1 VRRREREPTQ
11 DTPQATIEPPAR
23 EEPTGLLALQRSAG
37 NAAVARALARRNL
50 QRVGGWKGVGSK
62 SPNAGE
68 MSITDKGT
76 GFKARRIPIDGI
88 KEANQ
93 ADDLDKVAKTETLD
107 KGKETERKVEH
118 KTREYTSESSAGGKA
133 IVVIPEG
140 IALTKDTSVDVLLH
154 LHGHTTGYRQSGRSA
169 RDINVEHIEEQV
181 AAAAA
186 GKRALIA
193 VLPQGQFKSIFGKG
207 GTKSFDPTD
216 YLDSVWKILTDIGAW
231 PEAPKR
237 GGLMLSGHSGAD
249 VGMEDMMDKARAAGT
264 GEVAGLK
271 ALFLLDTMF
280 GPNDAK
286 RVLDFVK
293 FRLARDLA
301 SVSNLPDEN
310 ARIAWI
316 QANGFRL
323 RGAHSGGHY
332 KPQMK
337 QLADGIKAWL
347 ADTAAVPPALS
358 SALAANIVI
367 DPPGTPS
374 GGSHDAFVGE
384 KENLRKAL
392 EMVP

>member
-1 VRRREREPTQ
+1 MRRHQREREEEAA
-11 DTPQATIEPPAR
+11 QATIEPPAR
-23 EEPTGLLALQRSAG
+23 EDPAGLLALQRSAG
-37 NAAVARALARRNL
+37 NAAVARALARRAL
-50 QRVGGWKGVGSK
+50 QRVGGWKGVDSK

-68 MSITDKGT
+68 MSVTDKGT

-88 KEANQ
+88 AQGNQ
-93 ADDLDKVAKTETLD
+93 GDDLDKVAK
-107 KGKETERKVEH
+107 ETEKDGVKTQH
-118 KTREYTSESSAGGKA
+118 TTREFTQEKATGGKA

-140 IALTKDTSVDVLLH
+140 LTITKDTSVEVLLH
-154 LHGHTTGYRQSGRSA
+154 LHGHTTGYRRRGNSA

-186 GKRALIA
+186 GKRVLIA
-193 VLPQGQFKSIFGKG
+193 VLPQGQFKSIFGKDG
-207 GTKSFDPTD
+207 KSFNPTA

-231 PEAPKR
+231 PEEPKR
-237 GGLMLSGHSGAD
+237 GGLMLSGHSGGD
-249 VGMEDMMDKARAAGT
+249 VAMEDMMDKAQTPT
-264 GEVAGLK
+264 GSAEVAKLK

-286 RVLDFVK
+286 RVLAFVK
-293 FRLARDLA
+293 FRLAHDVA

-310 ARIAWI
+310 AQVAWI

-337 QLADGIKAWL
+337 LLADGIKAWL
-347 ADTAAVPPALS
+347 ADTANASPALS
-358 SALAANIVI
+358 AAIAANIVI
-367 DPPGTPS
+367 DVQTAS
-374 GGSHDAFVGE
+374 GANHDAFVGE

>member
-1 VRRREREPTQ
+1 VRRHEHEPER
-11 DTPQATIEPPAR
+11 DTARATIAPPAR
-23 EEPTGLLALQRSAG
+23 EDPAGLLALQRGAG
-37 NAAVARALARRNL
+37 NAAVARALVRRQL
-50 QRVGGWKGVGSK
+50 QRVGGWKGVNSK
-62 SPNAGE
+62 SPNAAE
-68 MSITDKGT
+68 MSVTDKGT

-88 KEANQ
+88 PQGNQ
-93 ADDLDKVAKTETLD
+93 DDDLDKVAVTDRDQAGVVTA
-107 KGKETERKVEH
+107 EH
-118 KTREYTSESSAGGKA
+118 KTREYTSEKATGGKA

-140 IALTKDTSVDVLLH
+140 LTITKDTSVEVLLH
-154 LHGHTTGYRQSGRSA
+154 LHGHTTGYRRRGNSA

-207 GTKSFDPTD
+207 GAKSFDPTA
-216 YLDSVWKILTDIGAW
+216 YLDSVWKILTDLGAW

-249 VGMEDMMDKARAAGT
+249 VAMQDMMDKARSAGA

-271 ALFLLDTMF
+271 ALFLLDTMY
-280 GPNDAK
+280 GTKDAN
-286 RVLDFVK
+286 RVIEFVK
-293 FRLARDLA
+293 FRLARDVA
-301 SVSNLPDEN
+301 AVANLPDEK
-310 ARIAWI
+310 AQTAWI

-337 QLADGIKAWL
+337 KLADAIAAWL
-347 ADTAAVPPALS
+347 ADPAVVPPALS
-358 SALAANIVI
+358 AALAANIVI
-367 DPPGTPS
+367 DPPGKAS
-374 GGSHDAFVGE
+374 GVNHDAFVGE
-384 KENLRKAL
+384 RENLRKAL

>member
-1 VRRREREPTQ
+1 VRAHERETEQ
-11 DTPQATIEPPAR
+11 DSAQATIEPPAR
-23 EEPTGLLALQRSAG
+23 DDPAGLLALQRSAG
-37 NAAVARALARRNL
+37 NAAVARALARRQL
-50 QRVGGWKGVGSK
+50 LRVGGWKGVNSK
-62 SPNAGE
+62 SPNAAE

-76 GFKARRIPIDGI
+76 GFKARRIPIEGI
-88 KEANQ
+88 KEGNQ
-93 ADDLDKVAKTETLD
+93 ADDLDKVAVTE
-107 KGKETERKVEH
+107 KENGVVTAEH
-118 KTREYTSESSAGGKA
+118 KTREYTSEKATGGKA

-140 IALTKDTSVDVLLH
+140 ITFNAQTNVEVLLH
-154 LHGHTTGYRQSGRSA
+154 LHGHTTGYRRRGGSA

-186 GKRALIA
+186 GKRAMIA
-193 VLPQGQFKSIFGKG
+193 VLPQGQYKSIFGKDG
-207 GTKSFDPTD
+207 KSFDPTA
-216 YLDSVWKILTDIGAW
+216 YLDSVWKILTDLGAW
-231 PEAPKR
+231 PEEPKR
-237 GGLMLSGHSGAD
+237 RGLMLSGHSGAD
-249 VGMEDMMDKARAAGT
+249 VAMEEMMDKARAAGG

-271 ALFLLDTMF
+271 ALFLLDTMY
-280 GPNDAK
+280 GPKDAT

-301 SVSNLPDEN
+301 SVANLPDEK
-310 ARIAWI
+310 AQIAWI

-347 ADTAAVPPALS
+347 ADPAMVPPALGA
-358 SALAANIVI
+358 ALAANIVI
-367 DPPGTPS
+367 DPPGKGS
-374 GGSHDAFVGE
+374 GVNHDAFVGE

>member
-1 VRRREREPTQ
+1 MA
-11 DTPQATIEPPAR
+11 QATIEPPAR
-23 EEPTGLLALQRSAG
+23 ADPAGLLALQRSAG
-37 NAAVARALARRNL
+37 NAAVARALARRAL
-50 QRVGGWKGVGSK
+50 QRVGGWKGVDSK

-68 MSITDKGT
+68 MSVTDKGT

-88 KEANQ
+88 TQGNQ
-93 ADDLDKVAKTETLD
+93 GDDLDKVATSSEKD
-107 KGKETERKVEH
+107 GVKTERK
-118 KTREYTSESSAGGKA
+118 TREFTAEKATGGKA

-140 IALTKDTSVDVLLH
+140 LAITKDTSVEVLLH
-154 LHGHTTGYRQSGRSA
+154 LHGHTTGYRRRGNSA

-193 VLPQGQFKSIFGKG
+193 VLPQGQFKSIFGKDG
-207 GTKSFDPTD
+207 KSFDPTA

-231 PEAPKR
+231 PEEPKR

-249 VGMEDMMDKARAAGT
+249 VAMEDMMDKARTAKVPT
-264 GEVAGLK
+264 EVAGLK

-280 GPNDAK
+280 GPRDAT

-301 SVSNLPDEN
+301 SVSALPDEKDQ
-310 ARIAWI
+310 IAWI

-337 QLADGIKAWL
+337 LLADGIKAWL
-347 ADTAAVPPALS
+347 ADPANASPALS
-358 SALAANIVI
+358 AAIAANIVI
-367 DPPGTPS
+367 DLQTAS
-374 GGSHDAFVGE
+374 GVNHDAFVGE

>member
-1 VRRREREPTQ
+1 MRRHQREREEEAA
-11 DTPQATIEPPAR
+11 QATIEPPAR
-23 EEPTGLLALQRSAG
+23 EDPAGLLALQRSAG
-37 NAAVARALARRNL
+37 NAAVARALARRAL
-50 QRVGGWKGVGSK
+50 QRVGGWKGVDSK

-68 MSITDKGT
+68 MSVTDKGT

-88 KEANQ
+88 AQGNQ
-93 ADDLDKVAKTETLD
+93 GDDLDKVATSSEKD
-107 KGKETERKVEH
+107 GVKTERK
-118 KTREYTSESSAGGKA
+118 TREFTTEKATGGKA

-140 IALTKDTSVDVLLH
+140 LTITKETSVEVLLH
-154 LHGHTTGYRQSGRSA
+154 LHGHTTGYRRRGNSA

-193 VLPQGQFKSIFGKG
+193 VLPQGQFKSIFGKDG
-207 GTKSFDPTD
+207 KSFDPTP

-249 VGMEDMMDKARAAGT
+249 VAMEDMMDKAQTPT
-264 GEVAGLK
+264 GSAEVAKLK

-280 GPNDAK
+280 GPSDAK
-286 RVLDFVK
+286 RVLAFVK
-293 FRLARDLA
+293 FRLARDVA

-310 ARIAWI
+310 AQVAWI

-337 QLADGIKAWL
+337 LLADGIKAWL
-347 ADTAAVPPALS
+347 ADTANASPALS
-358 SALAANIVI
+358 AAIAANIVI
-367 DPPGTPS
+367 DLQTAS
-374 GGSHDAFVGE
+374 GANHDAFVGE